1 MSGELNAAA
10 DAGTG
15 AVQRWGGQVPIVIG
29 AAGHRN
35 IFPADGKLAAAVR
48 GECRRLRKLYGAS
61 PFAVL
66 SPLAEGA
73 DRMIAQIAMEEL
85 RADLI
90 AVLPM
95 PADEY
100 KRDFKTDD
108 SKAEFDAFLK
118 RALFVKTAPMQEGEA
133 WKADGEARDTQY
145 ARAGAI
151 VADHAQILLAIW
163 DGLEARGT
171 GGTGQQVAW
180 FGRGYSPAIYAQ
192 HKGAL
197 SPLTPPEPGLLI
209 RIDPATAQVTAG
221 EAGQRQTGKS
231 SIRSILERTD
241 KYNRDVSLSRN
252 IIAQAKPLAPDA
264 ADEIAG
270 LKLTEA
276 VYQAADAISVDC
288 AKKVRNAESWIYF
301 LAFGSI
307 LSLNIIN
314 LSIYLPWI
322 YLGVTIVMAALAG
335 RIRVLSVGNR
345 YIEYRGL
352 AEAMRTLYF
361 WRIAGVEDPVWVFCL
376 PRRPGVVH
384 WIAQAARAI
393 EFFQS
398 FNLPERKNGSIET
411 ARKYWVDD
419 QRDWLS
425 RKENENIRRFNFG
438 RRIVLFSIFGSFG
451 TAFLIAWL
459 TLATDAHGGL
469 LWDAWVKPDIF
480 AAGWQV
486 LLGIFA
492 IFELSGRDNRIHLEL
507 AKQYA
512 VQRDVFESAHRQL
525 AAAGTPQEGGWTPAQ
540 VLEKLGE
547 ETLQAQAEWLWREHT
562 KPFEA
567 PQA

>member
-1 MSGELNAAA
+1 MAGELDAAA
-10 DAGTG
+10 ITSTG
-15 AVQRWGGQVPIVIG
+15 VAQRWGGQVPIVVG
-29 AAGHRN
+29 ATGHRN

-48 GECRRLRKLYGAS
+48 GECGKLRKLYGSS
-61 PFAVL
+61 PFVIL

-108 SKAEFDAFLK
+108 SKTEFDAFLS
-118 RALFVKTAPMQEGEA
+118 RALFVKVAPTQDGEA
-133 WKADGEARDTQY
+133 WKADGEARNVQY

-151 VADHAQILLAIW
+151 VADHAQVLLAIW

-171 GGTGQQVAW
+171 GGTGEQVDW
-180 FGRGYSPAIYAQ
+180 FGRGYSPAIYAL
-192 HKGAL
+192 HKGVP

-209 RIDPATAQVTAG
+209 RIDPVTAQVTVG
-221 EAGQRQTGKS
+221 ETGQHQTGKS

-241 KYNRDVSLSRN
+241 KYNRDVTLN
-252 IIAQAKPLAPDA
+252 PKVIAQAKPLSPGS
-264 ADEIAG
+264 ADRIDG
-270 LKLTEA
+270 LRLTGA
-276 VYQAADAISVDC
+276 VYRAADAMSVSC
-288 AKKVRNAESWIYF
+288 GSKVRSTETWIYF

-314 LSIYLPWI
+314 AAIYVPWF
-322 YLGVTIVMAALAG
+322 YLGVTVVMAALAG
-335 RIRVLSVGNR
+335 RLQVLSVGNR

-361 WRIAGVEDPVWVFCL
+361 WRIAGVERPAWLYCL
-376 PRRPGVVH
+376 PRHPGVVH

-393 EFFQS
+393 EFCQS
-398 FNLPERKNGSIET
+398 CKLPERESGSIDI

-419 QRDWLS
+419 QRDWL
-425 RKENENIRRFNFG
+425 RQKENENLRRFNFG
-438 RRIVLFSIFGSFG
+438 RKIVLFSIFGSFA
-451 TAFLIAWL
+451 TALLIAWL
-459 TLATDAHGGL
+459 SVAKDAHGGL
-469 LWDAWVKPDIF
+469 LWDVWVKPDIF
-480 AAGWQV
+480 AAAWQV

-525 AAAGTPQEGGWTPAQ
+525 GAAGTPQEGGWTPEQ

-547 ETLQAQAEWLWREHT
+547 ETLRAQAEWLWREHT
-562 KPFEA
+562 KPFEPPA
-567 PQA
+567 A